1 VETNTSPKASR
12 LGVLARAGT
21 KVFVPLWFRAAH
33 SDLQDHVS
41 LNQTGW
47 ILAHCPLRSKRKMCQ
62 GQYQR
67 SHSIHSFSTSTGI
80 VQVRKN
86 VWKMKQFEVNEKRF
100 PAYCTKMVQSSL
112 RKTRE
117 IF

>member
-1 VETNTSPKASR
+1 LKEAKQRYISTDVHNLWKQITSPKASR

-62 GQYQR
+62 AQYQR
-67 SHSIHSFSTSTGI
+67 SHSIHNFSTSTGI
-80 VQVRKN
+80 VQVR
-86 VWKMKQFEVNEKRF
+86 EK
-100 PAYCTKMVQSSL
+100 CV
-112 RKTRE
+112 E
-117 IF
+117 IEAI